1 MQFNTIQSKISGIL
15 VLILLLSLGV
25 SFTLT
30 TWQSISLLKNQQQHA
45 LESAHDAAIDQV
57 RTLFDSLEIGT
68 SGSLE
73 RGEMDVF
80 TELLNGLGAVPGV
93 LEVGL
98 SSPQGEIHFS
108 SRPEQVDKHHPD
120 LNVSDTNN
128 DVSIEKETK
137 DHFFVARGQKFES
150 RCTECHDDAKVGA
163 LAGILYVD
171 YSLDKLIKEKARQAK
186 TLAEASNSSLRNN
199 LLLGIFSIV
208 ITWLALF
215 FLLRKLI
222 VVPISKVKGVLH
234 EIDRG
239 HLHDRLKLSQQ
250 DEIGDMA
257 RTLDDLSDSL
267 QQEIVRP
274 LEQLAAGDL
283 TFDVTP
289 RDSGD
294 VLRTTIKKLGSDLT
308 HLIGEIKAA
317 SEQIEGG
324 SVQVSD
330 AAQSLSQG
338 STESA
343 ASLEQISSSM
353 NVIGNQTG
361 QSAEN
366 ANQANLL
373 AMEARK
379 SASSG
384 NSQMEEMVEA
394 MGEINESGQNIGK
407 IIKVIDEI
415 AFQTNLLALNA
426 AVEAARAGQHGK
438 GFAVV
443 AEEVRNLAAR
453 SAKAA
458 HETAELI
465 ESSVEKTA
473 RGTEI
478 AERTSGA
485 LEEIVSSITKVT
497 DLIAEI
503 AAASNEQAQGIN
515 QINIGLQ
522 QIDQVIQQTTANAE
536 ESAATSEE
544 LSSQTAHL
552 NTMLSRFTLKGGLR
566 SSGASSSQKQ
576 LPG

>member
-1 MQFNTIQSKISGIL
+1 MQLNSILSKIGGTLI
-15 VLILLLSLGV
+15 VILLLTLGV

-30 TWQSISLLKNQQQHA
+30 TLESRSLLQDQQRQA
-45 LESAHDAAIDQV
+45 LQSAHDAALSQA
-57 RTLFDSLEIGT
+57 RTLYQSLEVGT
-68 SGSLE
+68 GGSLE

-80 TELLNGLGAVPGV
+80 LELLKGLGAVPGV

-98 SSPQGEIHFS
+98 SNPAGEIRYS
-108 SRPEQVDKHHPD
+108 SKSGQVGKRHPD
-120 LNVSDTNN
+120 ITTTGAGQ
-128 DVSIEKETK
+128 DVTIENETAG
-137 DHFFVARGQKFES
+137 DIFMARGQKFEK
-150 RCTECHDDAKVGA
+150 RCLECHDGA
-163 LAGILYVD
+163 QIGHLAGILYVD
-171 YSLDKLIKEKARQAK
+171 YSLEKLQQEKVRQEQ
-186 TLAEASNSSLRNN
+186 TLSAASGKSLRNN
-199 LLLGIFSIV
+199 LLLGVFSMI

-222 VVPISKVKGVLH
+222 VVPIGKVKNILH
-234 EIDRG
+234 EIERG
-239 HLHDRLKLSQQ
+239 HLKTRLRLTQQ
-250 DEIGDMA
+250 DELGDMA

-267 QQEIVRP
+267 QTEIVRP

-283 TFDVTP
+283 TFNVTP
-289 RDSGD
+289 RDGED
-294 VLRTTIKKLGSDLT
+294 ILRRAISQLGNDLNQM
-308 HLIGEIKAA
+308 IGEIKAA
-317 SEQIEGG
+317 SDQIESG
-324 SVQVSD
+324 SLQVSD

-338 STESA
+338 ATESA
-343 ASLEQISSSM
+343 ASLEEISSSM
-353 NVIGNQTG
+353 NVIGNQTS

-366 ANQANLL
+366 ANQANRL
-373 AMEARK
+373 ASEARGAA
-379 SASSG
+379 SAG
-384 NSQMEEMVEA
+384 NQQMEEMVEA
-394 MGEINESGQNIGK
+394 MGEINASGQNISK

-478 AERTSGA
+478 AERTSTA
-485 LEEIVSSITKVT
+485 LQEIVASITKVT
-497 DLIAEI
+497 DLIGEI
-503 AAASNEQAQGIN
+503 AAASSEQAQGIN

-522 QIDQVIQQTTANAE
+522 QIDQVIQQSTANAE

-552 NTMLSRFTLKGGLR
+552 NGMLGRFVLKQGG
-566 SSGASSSQKQ
+566 GSSSRQ
-576 LPG
+576 LPYK

>member
-1 MQFNTIQSKISGIL
+1 MQFNSIQSKISGALII
-15 VLILLLSLGV
+15 ILLLALGI

-30 TWQSISLLKNQQQHA
+30 TLQSRSLLQEQQQMA
-45 LESAHDAAIDQV
+45 LKDAHEAAVNQA
-57 RTLFDSLEIGT
+57 RTLYKSLEVGT
-68 SGSLE
+68 GGSLE

-80 TELLNGLGAVPGV
+80 VDLLSGLGAIPGV

-98 SSPQGEIHFS
+98 SSPSGKIHFS
-108 SRPEQVDKHHPD
+108 SKNGQVDKQHPD
-120 LNVSDTNN
+120 ISLSGAGQ
-128 DVSIEKETK
+128 DVSIEKETREK
-137 DHFFVARGQKFES
+137 IFMAHGQKFEK
-150 RCTECHDDAKVGA
+150 RCLECHDGAKVGEV
-163 LAGILYVD
+163 AGILYVD
-171 YSLDKLIKEKARQAK
+171 YSMEKLLNQIASQEE
-186 TLAEASNSSLRNN
+186 TLASASRKSLRNN
-199 LLLGIFSIV
+199 LIMAVLSMI

-215 FLLRKLI
+215 FMLRKMI
-222 VVPISKVKGVLH
+222 VVPIAKVKNVLQ

-239 HLHDRLKLSQQ
+239 HLKTRLRLAQK
-250 DEIGDMA
+250 DELGDMA

-267 QQEIVRP
+267 QAEVVRP

-283 TFDVTP
+283 TFSVVP
-289 RDSGD
+289 RDGED
-294 VLRTTIKKLGSDLT
+294 ILRSTIKQLGNDLT
-308 HLIGEIKAA
+308 QMIAEIKSA
-317 SEQIEGG
+317 SEQIESG
-324 SVQVSD
+324 SLQVSD
-330 AAQSLSQG
+330 SAQSLSQG
-338 STESA
+338 ATESA
-343 ASLEQISSSM
+343 ASLEEISSSM
-353 NVIGNQTG
+353 NIIGNQTS
-361 QSAEN
+361 QSAQN

-373 AMEARK
+373 ASEARNAA
-379 SASSG
+379 SAG
-384 NSQMEEMVEA
+384 NQQMGEMVEA
-394 MGEINESGQNIGK
+394 MGEINQSGQNISK

-426 AVEAARAGQHGK
+426 AIEAARAGQHGK

-478 AERTSGA
+478 AERTSSA
-485 LEEIVSSITKVT
+485 LEAIVASITKVT

-522 QIDQVIQQTTANAE
+522 QIDQVIQQSTANAE

-552 NTMLSRFTLKGGLR
+552 NGMLGRFVLKG
-566 SSGASSSQKQ
+566 SGQQRPRQ
-576 LPG
+576 LT